1 MYELLPGKTH
11 PIGATVEDEGVNFC
25 LYCDER
31 STSVELLLFEQ
42 HDALEPYE
50 IILFDPLIHRSFYFW
65 HIFVKGLPEK
75 THYAYRVGGPFQ
87 PENGL
92 IFDPQKVL
100 IDPYSKGIN
109 CSLWKRNNAC
119 KAGDNL
125 HTSMRSCVL
134 KLTDYDWQG
143 DSPPNH
149 HLNESIIYEMN
160 VGGFTKSPTSG
171 VKNPGTYAGIIEKI
185 PYLTALGITAV
196 ELLPVF
202 EFEDS
207 EVRYFNG
214 NKLVNYWGYST
225 INFFAPHSGYCVNPQ
240 EGNHLDEF
248 RDLVKALHQADI
260 SVILDVVFNHTD
272 EGDHQGPVYS
282 FKGFANDSYYFLMD
296 KHKNIYCNYSGCG
309 NTFKCNHPIGEKFI
323 VDCLE
328 YWVRDMHVDG
338 FRFDEGTILAR
349 GDDGNLL
356 ANPPVVWA
364 IELSEK
370 LAETKVIAEAW
381 DAQGGYLVGSFPGHR
396 WAEWNGL
403 YRDDVRDFVRGKAG
417 MLGTFARRITGSA
430 DLYQAQYELPSNSI
444 NFINSHDGFTLNDLV
459 SYNHKHNLRNGENN
473 RDGIENNRSWNCG
486 VEGITDDPKIN
497 RLRQRQIKNFAAI
510 LMLSKGV
517 PMFVAGDEICRTQG
531 GNNNAY
537 CQDNEIS
544 WFNWQD
550 LNTNKSM
557 LQFWQRLIAFRKAHP
572 RLFRNKY
579 YNSEINK
586 SGLSDILWHG
596 CELGKPGWYDPTGLA
611 LAMTLGE
618 RANGEDLHIMFNM
631 YWQGLAFELPDIEG
645 ERWYRA
651 IDTALSS
658 PSDITKKG
666 DERVHKGSH
675 YNVNARSVV
684 VLVSKKVQKASIGH

>member
-11 PIGATVEDEGVNFC
+11 PIGATVEDDGVNFC

-50 IILFDPLIHRSFYFW
+50 IIRFDPLIHRSFYFW
-65 HIFVKGLPEK
+65 HVFVKGLPEK
-75 THYAYRVGGPFQ
+75 THYAYRVDGPFQ

-92 IFDPQKVL
+92 IFDAQKVL

-109 CSLWKRNNAC
+109 CSLWKRSDASR
-119 KAGDNL
+119 AGDNL

-134 KLTDYDWQG
+134 KLSDYDWQG

-149 HLNESIIYEMN
+149 SLNESIIYEMN
-160 VGGFTKSPTSG
+160 VGGFTKSPSSG
-171 VKNPGTYAGIIEKI
+171 VTNPGTYAGIIEKI
-185 PYLTALGITAV
+185 PYLKALGITAV
-196 ELLPVF
+196 ELLPIF
-202 EFEDS
+202 EFENT

-260 SVILDVVFNHTD
+260 SVIIDVVFNHTD
-272 EGDHQGPVYS
+272 EGDHHGPVYS

-296 KHKNIYCNYSGCG
+296 QHKNFYCNYSGCG
-309 NTFKCNHPIGEKFI
+309 NTFKCNHPISEKFI

-349 GDDGNLL
+349 GDDGNLI

-364 IELSEK
+364 IELSEQ

-381 DAQGGYLVGSFPGHR
+381 DAQGGYMVGSFPGHR
-396 WAEWNGL
+396 WAEWNGP
-403 YRDDVRDFVRGKAG
+403 YRDDVRDFVRGKSG
-417 MLGTFARRITGSA
+417 MLGAFAKRIAGSA
-430 DLYQAQYELPSNSI
+430 DLYQYQYELPSNSI

-459 SYNHKHNLRNGENN
+459 SYDHKHNLGNGENN
-473 RDGIENNRSWNCG
+473 RDGVDNNRSWNCG
-486 VEGITDDPKIN
+486 VEGNTDDPKIN
-497 RLRQRQIKNFAAI
+497 RLRERQIKNFAAI

-517 PMFVAGDEICRTQG
+517 PMFVAGDEICRTQQ

-537 CQDNEIS
+537 CQDNELS

-550 LNTNKSM
+550 VSRNKLM
-557 LQFWQRLIAFRKAHP
+557 LQFWQKLIAFRKTHP
-572 RLFRNKY
+572 RLFRNRY
-579 YNSEINK
+579 YDGEINK
-586 SGLSDILWHG
+586 HGLLDISWHG
-596 CELGKPGWYDPTGLA
+596 CELNKPGWYDSSGLA
-611 LAMTLGE
+611 LAMTLGARE
-618 RANGEDLHIMFNM
+618 DGEDLHIMFNM
-631 YWQGLAFELPDIEG
+631 YWEGLEFELPAIEG
-645 ERWYRA
+645 EKWYRA
-651 IDTALSS
+651 IDTFLSS
-658 PSDITKKG
+658 PLDIAARG
-666 DERVHKGSH
+666 DEIVHNESYYK
-675 YNVNARSVV
+675 VNAHSVV
-684 VLVSKKVQKASIGH
+684 VLVSK

>member
-31 STSVELLLFEQ
+31 STFVELLLFEQ
-42 HDALEPYE
+42 YDAIEPYE
-50 IILFDPLIHRSFYFW
+50 IIRFDPLIHRSFYFW

-75 THYAYRVGGPFQ
+75 IHYAYRVGGPFE

-92 IFDPQKVL
+92 VFDPQKVL

-109 CSLWKRNNAC
+109 CSLWKRSDAC
-119 KAGDNL
+119 KTGDNL

-143 DSPPNH
+143 DSPLNH
-149 HLNESIIYEMN
+149 RLNESIIYEMN
-160 VGGFTKSPTSG
+160 VRGFTKSPTSG
-171 VKNPGTYAGIIEKI
+171 VTNPGTYAGIIEKI

-225 INFFAPHSGYCVNPQ
+225 VNFFAPHSGYCVNPQ

-248 RDLVKALHQADI
+248 RDLVKALHKANI

-272 EGDHQGPVYS
+272 EGDHRGPFYS
-282 FKGFANDSYYFLMD
+282 FKGFANDSYYFLMN
-296 KHKNIYCNYSGCG
+296 KNKNFYCNYSGCG

-349 GDDGNLL
+349 GDDGNLI

-364 IELSEK
+364 IELSEQ
-370 LAETKVIAEAW
+370 LADTKVIAEAW
-381 DAQGGYLVGSFPGHR
+381 DAEGGYLVGSFPGHR

-403 YRDDVRDFVRGKAG
+403 YRDNVRDFVRGTAG

-430 DLYQAQYELPSNSI
+430 DLYQYQYELPSNSI

-459 SYNHKHNLRNGENN
+459 FYNHKHNQGNGENN
-473 RDGIENNRSWNCG
+473 RDGVDHNRSWNCG
-486 VEGITDDPKIN
+486 IEGVTDDPQIN
-497 RLRQRQIKNFAAI
+497 ILRKRQIKNFAAI

-517 PMFVAGDEICRTQG
+517 PMFVAGDEICRTQQ

-537 CQDNEIS
+537 CQDNELS

-550 LNTNKSM
+550 VNTNKSM

-596 CELGKPGWYDPTGLA
+596 CELGKPGWYDPNGLA

-618 RANGEDLHIMFNM
+618 RADGEDVHIMFNM
-631 YWQGLAFELPDIEG
+631 YWEELEFELPNIKG
-645 ERWYRA
+645 EKWCRA
-651 IDTALSS
+651 IDTWLPS
-658 PSDITKKG
+658 PLDIAKTG
-666 DERVHKGSH
+666 EEIVHNGSH
-675 YNVNARSVV
+675 YKVNARSIV
-684 VLVSKKVQKASIGH
+684 VLISKIYQTE